1 MLKRLFILLPVFLFS
16 AGLHAQFSSGRI
28 KKFSAS
34 SDTLKLDSLSL
45 VPGSLSLKLKNGQV
59 LDSTF
64 YKVLP
69 AKKVVVLNRKKM
81 LSFGIQRDSMQ
92 VKYKVFP
99 FDFEKETFHKDVSK
113 LQKDLSLGQNP
124 FTINYTNSSSTYN
137 PSAFQNDGLSKNGS
151 VSRGISFGN
160 NQDVVVNSNMNL
172 QVSGKLTRDIDLVLA
187 ATDNNIPV
195 QPDGNTQ
202 QLQEFDKV
210 YIQLNDKSS
219 KLLVGDF
226 QISRPNSYFM
236 NFYKR
241 TQGLYFTNNYQTD
254 PGKEKSPLLKTS
266 VSGAVSRG
274 RFARNVIQGVENN
287 QGPYR
292 LHGAD
297 NELFII
303 VLSGTEKI
311 YIDGRLLTRG
321 QENDYVID
329 YNTSEITFTAKQLI
343 TKDRRIEAEFQYAE
357 RNYARSLYFVGEE
370 FQSENLRLSFN
381 YYSEQDNK
389 NKTLQQSLTN
399 SEKLKLTQIGDTLS
413 SAVTNGAS
421 ITEFNTTE
429 VFYRK
434 LDSVTASG
442 TYTIYLYSTAPDTAY
457 RVRFSYVGEGSG
469 NYKQVQ
475 SSANGKVY
483 QWFEPLGG
491 IRQGNYEPVTLLVT
505 PKKKQMLTAG
515 GEYKFNS
522 SQSLLF
528 EAAYTNNDLNTFS
541 TIDTRDDEAGGGKI
555 NYFGKSRLNRRA
567 DSSAR
572 ISSPLLFTY
581 GTGYEF
587 VQKNFTQIERFR
599 SVEFTRDWNR
609 KNDSI
614 KNDQHIISAS
624 AGIEKGNLFKSNY
637 TVNGFVEGE
646 QYTGHRHLLTNAL
659 NTKTTRAF
667 YNASYLQTGTSFN
680 QTGFY
685 RHKSKVAQQVKQLV
699 FTYLDEYENNRFNYK
714 SRDSLLSNS
723 YSFWEWEGNISNADT
738 TGNRFKVFYR
748 ERTDNR
754 AAKNTLKR
762 AAYAQSVG
770 FFTDINSIKN
780 HPIRATF
787 TYRKLNIIDSTLIF
801 NKPDNTLL
809 SRIEYSPK
817 LWKGFVQSNVFYEIG
832 YGLEQKRE
840 YSYIQVAAGQGQYTW
855 KDYNGNDI
863 KELNEFE
870 IAQYSD
876 QAIYIRVFT
885 PTNTYIKAGH
895 DQFSGSLFLRPA
907 VFKKESSNGFTKF
920 MARFV
925 SQTAYRL
932 DKKTTNT
939 SNFSFNPFDLRV
951 NDSLLLSTNYS
962 FRQALFFNQNSSVA
976 GFDYTFQNNKSKQL
990 LTNGFE
996 SRELQTH
1003 ELRLRWN
1010 LTKAWG
1016 LFANNTLGQK
1026 TATSQFFSTR
1036 NYVIAYLETE
1046 PRLSFQPNTAFRI
1059 SAVYKHSDKRN
1070 VLEGGFQKAILDDY
1084 AVELK
1089 FNKLSKGSFNMRSD
1103 FIIITYNDNV
1113 NTPLAFEMLNALKPG
1128 QNLTW
1133 NIGYQQNITSNMQI
1147 SITYD
1152 GRKTPGNKVVHIGG
1166 AQVRAFF

>member
-1 MLKRLFILLPVFLFS
+1 MLKRLSILLVCFLYYTG
-16 AGLHAQFSSGRI
+16 AQAQFSSLRH
-28 KKFSAS
+28 KKFAVA
-34 SDTLKLDSLSL
+34 DTLKLDSLSL
-45 VPGSLSLKLKNGQV
+45 VPGSVKIVFPNGAVVDSSL
-59 LDSTF
+59 
-64 YKVLP
+64 YEILP
-69 AKKVVVLNRKKM
+69 AKKSLVLNPNLKKAGPG
-81 LSFGIQRDSMQ
+81 SDSL
-92 VKYKVFP
+92 YISYRVFP
-99 FDFEKETFHKDVSK
+99 FDFEKETFHKDIRQ

-124 FTINYTNSSSTYN
+124 FTINYTNTSSTYN
-137 PSAFQNDGLSKNGS
+137 PNAFQNDGLNKNGS

-172 QVSGKLTRDIDLVLA
+172 QVSGKLTKDIDLVLA

-241 TQGLYFTNNYQTD
+241 TQGLYFTNNYQLD
-254 PGKEKSPLLKTS
+254 PAREKSPILKTT

-329 YNTSEITFTAKQLI
+329 YNTSEITFTARQLI

-357 RNYARSLYFVGEE
+357 RNYARSLYFIGEE
-370 FQSENLRLSFN
+370 VQGEKLRLSFN

-399 SEKLKLTQIGDTLS
+399 AEKLKLTQIGDTLS

-421 ITEFNTTE
+421 VAEFNTTE
-429 VFYRK
+429 VFYK
-434 LDSVTASG
+434 KIDSVAASG
-442 TYTIYLYSTAPDTAY
+442 TYTIYVYSTAPDTAY
-457 RVRFSYVGEGSG
+457 RVRFSYVGTGNG
-469 NYKQVQ
+469 NYRQVQ
-475 SSANGKVY
+475 SAANGKVY
-483 QWFEPLGG
+483 QWFEPVAGV
-491 IRQGNYEPVTLLVT
+491 RQGDYEPVTLLVT

-515 GEYKFNS
+515 GEYKFNPN
-522 SQSLLF
+522 QSLLF

-541 TIDTRDDEAGGGKI
+541 TLDSRDDEAGGGKM
-555 NYFGKSRLNRRA
+555 NYTGKSRLSKTT
-567 DSSAR
+567 DSSSRAA
-572 ISSPLLFTY
+572 PLLFTY
-581 GTGYEF
+581 GAGYEY

-609 KNDSI
+609 RNDSI
-614 KNDQHIISAS
+614 RNDQNIASAS
-624 AGIEKGNLFKSNY
+624 IGIEKGNLFKSNY
-637 TVNGFVEGE
+637 TINGFVEGQ
-646 QYTGHRHLLTNAL
+646 QYTGHRHVLNNAL

-667 YNASYLQTGTSFN
+667 YNASFLQTGTSIN

-685 RHKSKVAQQVKQLV
+685 RHKSRVSQQVKKLV
-699 FTYLDEYENNRFNYK
+699 FTYLDELENNRFNYQ
-714 SRDSLLSNS
+714 SRDSLMANS

-738 TGNRFKVFYR
+738 TGNRYKIFYR
-748 ERTDNR
+748 ERTDHK
-754 AAKNTLKR
+754 ASHNTLKR
-762 AAYAQSVG
+762 TAYAQSGG
-770 FFTDINSIKN
+770 FSTDINSVKN
-780 HPIRATF
+780 HPLRMTF
-787 TYRKLNIIDSTLIF
+787 TYRKLNIIDSTLIS

-817 LWKGFVQSNVFYEIG
+817 LWRGFVQSTLFYEIG
-832 YGLEQKRE
+832 YGLEQKKE

-855 KDYNGNDI
+855 KDYNENGI

-895 DQFSGSLFLRPA
+895 DQFSGSFFLRPA
-907 VFKKESSNGFTKF
+907 VFKKESSNGFTKL

-939 SNFSFNPFDLRV
+939 SSFTFNPFDLRV

-976 GFDYTFQNNKSKQL
+976 GFDYTFQDNKSKQL

-996 SRELQTH
+996 SRGLQTH

-1010 LTKAWG
+1010 MTKAWG
-1016 LFANNTLGQK
+1016 IFANNTLGQK
-1026 TATSQFFSTR
+1026 TATSQYFSTR
-1036 NYVIAYLETE
+1036 NYVIAYFETE
-1046 PRLSFQPNTAFRI
+1046 PKLSFQPNTAFRL

-1070 VLEGGFQKAILDDY
+1070 VIEGGFQHALLDDY
-1084 AVELK
+1084 AMELK
-1089 FNKLSKGSFNMRSD
+1089 FNKLSKGSFNMRTD
-1103 FIIITYNDNV
+1103 FIVITYNDNV

-1128 QNLTW
+1128 QNITW
-1133 NIGYQQNITSNMQI
+1133 NLGYQQNITSNMQI

-1152 GRKTPGNKVVHIGG
+1152 GRKSPGNKVIHIGG